1 MLELSLLKN
10 TITLFVIFLISIYI
24 IIQLLLITDF
34 NFKYI
39 TNMDYGNTLKK
50 VCKNNYLEYETGR
63 FQLYT
68 NITKSILSNDDDNII
83 NYILIL
89 SRKKKIIINFLK
101 TKKTKHTT
109 LNFSNLSLNLNN
121 LLTRKMKKDYGIFFT
136 SEILIDKILNKL
148 KKQNINNVIME
159 ASSHGLSQNRLD
171 GLLFNTGIFTNLS
184 QDHLDYHKHI
194 KNYLKAKL

>member
-39 TNMDYGNTLKK
+39 NNMDYGNTLKK

-68 NITKSILSNDDDNII
+68 NIIKSILSNDDDNII

-89 SRKKKIIINFLK
+89 SIILIFTILISCIVTYILYTYISDIKKNYDGDNDIFK
-101 TKKTKHTT
+101 TILNVLLILTCSIS
-109 LNFSNLSLNLNN
+109 LIYIPLYIGYNFSEFW
-121 LLTRKMKKDYGIFFT
+121 R
-136 SEILIDKILNKL
+136 
-148 KKQNINNVIME
+148 
-159 ASSHGLSQNRLD
+159 
-171 GLLFNTGIFTNLS
+171 
-184 QDHLDYHKHI
+184 I
-194 KNYLKAKL
+194 K